1 MSNPK
6 QLWDSMKSITNMQS
20 SQKYVSTSDDLQKA
34 NDLNNFYLRFEKCS
48 QTPANS
54 LSDLGT
60 SGVFKE
66 KLLIDANQINYYFK
80 HISPNKSAGP
90 DGISAYILK
99 NFADELTPV
108 WLPIF
113 QQSLDTGSVPSL
125 WKRAVIVPAPK
136 IARPVVNNDFRPIA
150 LTSVIMKCFEKC
162 IVSMLKAE
170 VANNLDPLQFAYRQ
184 GRGTEDAIIS
194 IMHLILKHLE
204 NNKAYARLLFIDF
217 SSAFNTIQTPLLI
230 SKMEQLSVN
239 PAIIKWYSSFLTDR
253 TQCVKVNNCLSEQ
266 RKISTG
272 VPQGCVSSPILFT
285 LFTNECSSKHS
296 KNYIFKYS
304 DDTAILSLLDVD
316 DNIGDVYLP
325 EISQFVQWCDKNDLI
340 INIKKTE
347 EIIFDP
353 KGIGDHHQVVIHN
366 QNITQT
372 QTFKYLGVYID
383 KSLTWKTHMEWICT
397 RLHQRLYF
405 LRRLHF
411 YGVNKKIMMLFY
423 KAVLE
428 SIVKYGVTV
437 WFGNLSIQLK
447 SKLAHLVLTALK
459 IVGHEES
466 LNLQQLFENS
476 TL

>member
-1 MSNPK
+1 MLSYHMPESLTLDNT
-6 QLWDSMKSITNMQS
+6 L
-20 SQKYVSTSDDLQKA
+20 
-34 NDLNNFYLRFEKCS
+34 
-48 QTPANS
+48 S
-54 LSDLGT
+54 LSHTHTHRLTLGEFNSFYST
-60 SGVFKE
+60 
-66 KLLIDANQINYYFK
+66 YFFFLFIL
-80 HISPNKSAGP
+80 HILF
-90 DGISAYILK
+90 YILGLHS
-99 NFADELTPV
+99 AA
-108 WLPIF
+108 
-113 QQSLDTGSVPSL
+113 PS
-125 WKRAVIVPAPK
+125 
-136 IARPVVNNDFRPIA
+136 
-150 LTSVIMKCFEKC
+150 
-162 IVSMLKAE
+162 
-170 VANNLDPLQFAYRQ
+170 
-184 GRGTEDAIIS
+184 
-194 IMHLILKHLE
+194 
-204 NNKAYARLLFIDF
+204 
-217 SSAFNTIQTPLLI
+217 LLI

-372 QTFKYLGVYID
+372 QTYKYLGVYID
-383 KSLTWKTHMEWICT
+383 SSLTWKTHTEWVCT

-405 LRRLHF
+405 LRRLRF

-476 TL
+476 TLKQVQKIVEDQTHFLHYHYELLPSGRRYRVPLCKLNRYKNSFVPMSVRMLNNSLSYSF